1 MQEEGNHILILFGA
15 SAALI
20 FIIITLAFLFLISYQ
35 KKLVL
40 QKLLIQKGE
49 NELQQKLLQASIS
62 SQEKERKRIAS
73 DLHDEIGSLLS
84 VLQANMSYLK
94 TIDRIESEE
103 RDFLNRASELIDDGL
118 TNIRRISYDLLP
130 PTLVRFGLWEAL
142 DELVQDLNL
151 NHDVNARANFKA
163 LSDLKLPESVQLSI
177 FRVIKEL
184 TSNSLHQKSVSA
196 ISMHCSK
203 TDEIRINYQDNGHGF
218 TKNSQ
223 SQGLGIITMQ
233 SRIQSIDGKIQF
245 SSPSDDYFFA
255 NIAIPL
261 TNLNHESTQSD

>member
-35 KKLVL
+35 KKIVL

-84 VLQANMSYLK
+84 GLQANMSYLK

-151 NHDVNARANFKA
+151 NHDVNARANFEA

-184 TSNSLHQKSVSA
+184 TSNSLHQEAVSL
-196 ISMHCSK
+196 ITIECMK
-203 TDEIRINYQDNGHGF
+203 TDKISIHYQDNGHGF
-218 TKNSQ
+218 TKTTQ

-233 SRIQSIDGKIQF
+233 SRIQSIDGEIQF
-245 SSPSDDYFFA
+245 STHTDDCFFA
-255 NIAIPL
+255 KISIPL
-261 TNLNHESTQSD
+261 NHSNHEAIQPD

>member
-1 MQEEGNHILILFGA
+1 MQEGNHILILFGA

-35 KKLVL
+35 KKIVL

-84 VLQANMSYLK
+84 GIQANMSYLK

-142 DELVQDLNL
+142 EELVE
-151 NHDVNARANFKA
+151 DVNRNHGVSAQANFET
-163 LSDLKLPESVQLSI
+163 LRDLKLPETVQLSI

-184 TSNSLHQKSVSA
+184 IANSLHQQSVSVLS
-196 ISMHCSK
+196 IECGK
-203 TDEIRINYQDNGHGF
+203 THEITINYQDNGHGF
-218 TKNSQ
+218 TKTTQ

-233 SRIQSIDGKIQF
+233 SRIQSIHGKIQF
-245 SSPSDDYFFA
+245 STHSDDCFFA
-255 NIAIPL
+255 NITLPL
-261 TNLNHESTQSD
+261 NNPNHESTHSD